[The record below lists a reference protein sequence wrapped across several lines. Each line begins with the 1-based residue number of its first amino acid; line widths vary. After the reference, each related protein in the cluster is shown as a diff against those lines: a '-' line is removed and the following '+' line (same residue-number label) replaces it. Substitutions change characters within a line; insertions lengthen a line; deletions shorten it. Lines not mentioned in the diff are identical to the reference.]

1 MRVTVIAPNPQPTA
15 HTVMMRILFVLLL
28 SVLTANTSAA
38 QTRGVGQ
45 GSHKLPATII
55 LASDYP
61 AFSPTEPTAIPLRA
75 IVFLEDPSG
84 GDTRL
89 ILLNSA
95 HANAHTLY
103 EALSILRRR
112 AGAPQGASKFV
123 PMGLTPGVRPPG
135 SAVAARLDA
144 ILSALKSPDA
154 PRTTLHRIAGTSV
167 EIADVWEFAQPDPR
181 P

>member
-1 MRVTVIAPNPQPTA
+1 M
-15 HTVMMRILFVLLL
+15 VMMRIRNFVLLL
-28 SVLTANTSAA
+28 SVFAANTSAA
-38 QTRGVGQ
+38 QSRGVALADP
-45 GSHKLPATII
+45 KLPATII

-84 GDTRL
+84 GGTRL
-89 ILLNSA
+89 ILLNAA

-135 SAVAARLDA
+135 STVAARLDSP
-144 ILSALKSPDA
+144 LS
-154 PRTTLHRIAGTSV
+154 R
-167 EIADVWEFAQPDPR
+167 
-181 P
+181 